1 MKKIFGMAVF
11 GLLILSLTAAAQQA
25 KIALVIG
32 NANYTDLTPLRNPV
46 NDAEDMTTALEA
58 LDFTVTTYT
67 DIGKAAMEQAIRDFA
82 QQLNQRNGIGL
93 FYFAGHGVQYQERNY
108 LAPSDA
114 VIGNEVDIKYQ
125 MMDAE
130 YVLEQMAWANNRMNI
145 VILDA
150 CRADVPFLRSVS
162 RAGVGRGLVEMTAP
176 KGTVLAFAT
185 SKGSTAKD
193 GDGRNGV
200 FTGAILGALR
210 ENPCRS
216 ISDLLINV
224 AGRVDDATHGEQ
236 LPWQHLMLTRPF
248 ALAECVTPPPA
259 PPQQGGE
266 QTSPLLNQE
275 GTGVVSCWENE
286 TPGATCKE
294 DTTGMEFV
302 YVPGGCFQMGSNDND
317 YDSEKPVHK
326 VCLEGF
332 WMGKYEVTNA
342 QYRRFKPDHK
352 NYEYEGKSLNGD
364 EQPVVMVSWNDAQ
377 ALVAWLTK
385 QGRGVFR
392 LPTEAEWEYAARGGT
407 ETIRYWGDD
416 PKHTQACQYA
426 NVHDRTSKQAFSG
439 FTWQE
444 HACDDGYAV
453 TAPVGQFEPNAF
465 GLYDMLGNVWEWQSD
480 TYHDTYKDAPTDGSA
495 WGSLGDEKAKR
506 LLRGGS
512 WFNVPSFVRS
522 ALRYRLAPVL
532 QSYNLGIRLVFSRT
546 P

>member
-236 LPWQHLMLTRPF
+236 LPWQHLS
-248 ALAECVTPPPA
+248 CGVS
-259 PPQQGGE
+259 QQFL
-266 QTSPLLNQE
+266 S
-275 GTGVVSCWENE
+275 
-286 TPGATCKE
+286 K
-294 DTTGMEFV
+294 
-302 YVPGGCFQMGSNDND
+302 
-317 YDSEKPVHK
+317 
-326 VCLEGF
+326 
-332 WMGKYEVTNA
+332 
-342 QYRRFKPDHK
+342 
-352 NYEYEGKSLNGD
+352 EYEKAVAAEFTPDCRRGKCSACGVCPELNV
-364 EQPVVMVSWNDAQ
+364 EVVD
-377 ALVAWLTK
+377 
-385 QGRGVFR
+385 
-392 LPTEAEWEYAARGGT
+392 WE
-407 ETIRYWGDD
+407 D
-416 PKHTQACQYA
+416 
-426 NVHDRTSKQAFSG
+426 
-439 FTWQE
+439 
-444 HACDDGYAV
+444 
-453 TAPVGQFEPNAF
+453 
-465 GLYDMLGNVWEWQSD
+465 
-480 TYHDTYKDAPTDGSA
+480 
-495 WGSLGDEKAKR
+495 KA
-506 LLRGGS
+506 
-512 WFNVPSFVRS
+512 
-522 ALRYRLAPVL
+522 
-532 QSYNLGIRLVFSRT
+532 
-546 P
+546 